1 MVTTNVATGTGYP
14 DWQGSSTAYYNCCT
28 PVSVGSSCQ
37 TNSPNFRNPAAQD
50 YRLRVPSSCIDKGQ
64 YSSWMVGA
72 TDYVGKPRIDAGKLV
87 DIGAIENQS
96 GRAIR
101 LILR

>member
-1 MVTTNVATGTGYP
+1 
-14 DWQGSSTAYYNCCT
+14 
-28 PVSVGSSCQ
+28 
-37 TNSPNFRNPAAQD
+37 
-50 YRLRVPSSCIDKGQ
+50 
-64 YSSWMVGA
+64 MVGDF
-72 TDYVGKPRIDAGKLV
+72 DYLGQPRIDAGKLV